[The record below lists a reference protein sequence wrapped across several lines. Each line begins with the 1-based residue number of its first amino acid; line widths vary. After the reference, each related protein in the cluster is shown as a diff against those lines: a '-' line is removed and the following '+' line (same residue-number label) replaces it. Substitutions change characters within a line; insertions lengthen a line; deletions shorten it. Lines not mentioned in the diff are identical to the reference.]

1 MHEYPFSIVEH
12 EYFVDFIKSLR
23 PTFPLKSHITVR
35 KDILGIFSEEWK
47 RLYELFK
54 NVNARFSAT
63 MDMWT
68 SNQNKGYMCITVHW
82 VDDNWCIQ
90 KRIIKF
96 LHVKGRHTGINLAN
110 VFSSCLHKWF
120 IEKKMF
126 SLTLDNAAANDVCV
140 KDVIRV
146 LNRKS
151 PLVSDGTFFHVRCAC
166 HILNLVA
173 RDGLAHIGQA
183 VLNIRSFVI
192 LVKCSP
198 LQKDEFM
205 KCASESGLDTTR
217 GLSTGVLTRWN
228 STYHMLSDAIY
239 YRKAFERLYEIERE
253 LYDEALI
260 PKAEDWNKATTL
272 GQCLKRF
279 DDITN
284 ILSGT
289 SYPTANLFYHNF
301 CEIKSLINA
310 WMKSD
315 DVTIK
320 TMATSMNKK
329 FEKYW
334 KWSNLALAMAYFL
347 DPRFKTKAVEYKM
360 MRLYGKQ
367 SYHVHMEKFTAVI
380 NQFYQEYASFYKTAI
395 APTTNVNAE
404 PKEIHTIDEAN
415 SDFMNYVYASS
426 VDSGSDASDLINIR
440 LNHPCWFL
448 MEINLMFCHGGKLT
462 KMYIQCYLFLPAMSC
477 PFKLPLLLQNQ
488 LLVLRD
494 VFLIHFVLNL
504 NLKW

>member
-217 GLSTGVLTRWN
+217 
-228 STYHMLSDAIY
+228 
-239 YRKAFERLYEIERE
+239 KAFERLYEIERE

-360 MRLYGKQ
+360 MRLYDPNKRVG
-367 SYHVHMEKFTAVI
+367 SILNDLEV
-380 NQFYQEYASFYKTAI
+380 
-395 APTTNVNAE
+395 AE
-404 PKEIHTIDEAN
+404 TLVANMTLDEID
-415 SDFMNYVYASS
+415 DMV
-426 VDSGSDASDLINIR
+426 
-440 LNHPCWFL
+440 
-448 MEINLMFCHGGKLT
+448 
-462 KMYIQCYLFLPAMSC
+462 
-477 PFKLPLLLQNQ
+477 
-488 LLVLRD
+488 
-494 VFLIHFVLNL
+494 
-504 NLKW
+504 